1 MESKLTTRSQEAIAA
16 AQRLAVAR
24 GQAALEPLHLLAALL
39 EQDDGIAAPLLK
51 AVGADAADV
60 RAKAEAAVR
69 RLPSVSG
76 ATVPAPSPTRE
87 FLRVMNDAGEQAGAL
102 GDEYISTEHLLVG
115 LAGAGGEAGAVL
127 TGAGATRDALLAAF
141 RTVRGTRKVTTPD
154 PEGTFQALEK
164 YAVDLTERA
173 RDGKID
179 PVIGR
184 DTEIR
189 RVVQVLSRRTKNNPV
204 LIGEPGVGKTAV
216 VEGLAQRIVAGDVP
230 ESLRGKTVAHA
241 PAATARHT
249 LAVAVA
255 GGAGGF
261 FGLPG
266 LMVELPV
273 TTTVMLRS
281 IADIARSEGES
292 LHDPETALACLE
304 VLAHGGRS
312 VSDDGAESG
321 YFAVRTAMA
330 QQLSAA
336 AHYVAAHGF
345 ASKGAPALVSL
356 VSRIAAKFSVNVGE
370 KLAVQAVPLV
380 GAVSGA
386 TLNTLFMRHFQAMA
400 RGHFIVRRLER
411 RFGAEAV
418 RRAYDAL
425 PAPR

>member
-1 MESKLTTRSQEAIAA
+1 MRLSTIATGPNTMTTAMTTLPIPVMDVA
-16 AQRLAVAR
+16 AQHDLATA
-24 GQAALEPLHLLAALL
+24 HALL
-39 EQDDGIAAPLLK
+39 ENPGVAAQIANALGAPIESL
-51 AVGADAADV
+51 V
-60 RAKAEAAVR
+60 AK
-69 RLPSVSG
+69 RLPKV
-76 ATVPAPSPTRE
+76 VTRSIDGVT
-87 FLRVMNDAGEQAGAL
+87 RRAL
-102 GDEYISTEHLLVG
+102 QVAMKS
-115 LAGAGGEAGAVL
+115 
-127 TGAGATRDALLAAF
+127 ALL
-141 RTVRGTRKVTTPD
+141 
-154 PEGTFQALEK
+154 
-164 YAVDLTERA
+164 
-173 RDGKID
+173 
-179 PVIGR
+179 
-184 DTEIR
+184 
-189 RVVQVLSRRTKNNPV
+189 
-204 LIGEPGVGKTAV
+204 
-216 VEGLAQRIVAGDVP
+216 
-230 ESLRGKTVAHA
+230 SLRGKTVAHA

-292 LHDPETALACLE
+292 LNDPETALACLE

-312 VSDDGAESG
+312 ASDDGAESG